1 MNGITNFKTTSVVS
15 YPARDNRYGKNTYR
29 GNCTGLLIKDMIE
42 FLNQDYLLM
51 HVKEVKLQEMY
62 AKKWVLIM

>member
-42 FLNQDYLLM
+42 FFKPRLFVDANY
-51 HVKEVKLQEMY
+51 KY
-62 AKKWVLIM
+62 